1 MIQALVKESLMGTE
15 DPHDPGPDTP
25 PEREHTGEE
34 PNPSQKRLKD
44 NEKSELGGAKN

>member
-1 MIQALVKESLMGTE
+1 MIQGLVKESLMGTE

-25 PEREHTGEE
+25 AEPENTGAE
-34 PNPSQKRLKD
+34 PNPAQKRLKD